1 MSRVPDRS
9 SVDRMPGL
17 DSARARAARWG
28 DWILVAVL
36 LGAAQF
42 EIWVRPLFD
51 NGIPGSRVASAALFV
66 ALTVPLAWRRRAPAL
81 VLCVVVASV
90 LVGASFGEPSDQA
103 PLEGFLAALVA
114 FYSVGAHCERRR
126 ALLAGAIG
134 GGTIILADLAG
145 GLLGSGG
152 SADVG
157 GWIALA
163 IAWLAGRVLSRGRIE
178 ARGLRERARRL
189 EREREEQAR
198 LAVAEERM
206 RIAREL
212 HDAIAHSVSVMVVQ
226 AAAAQQVLPHSPD
239 RATDALVAIQ
249 DTGRQAVVELRRML
263 GILRAQG
270 ESPSLAPEPG
280 VAALEDLVAQVREV
294 GLPVALTVEG
304 EAKPLSSGVD
314 RSAYRIVQ
322 EALTNTLKHAGPAT
336 AEVTLRY
343 REGALEIDVLE
354 DGLGATDGRGG
365 GFGLAGM
372 RERAT
377 LYGGALE
384 SGPRPGRGYALH
396 ASLPLERRQP

>member
-1 MSRVPDRS
+1 MS
-9 SVDRMPGL
+9 GL

-66 ALTVPLAWRRRAPAL
+66 AITVPLAWRRRAPTL
-81 VLCVVVASV
+81 VLCVVVGGV
-90 LVGASFGEPSDQA
+90 MVGASFGEPSDQA

-114 FYSVGAHCERRR
+114 FYSVGAYCERRR

-134 GGTIILADLAG
+134 GSAIILADLAG
-145 GLLGSGG
+145 GLLGNGG

-163 IAWLAGRVLSRGRIE
+163 IAWLVGRVLSRGRIE

-226 AAAAQQVLPHSPD
+226 AAAAQQVLPHSPE

-249 DTGRQAVVELRRML
+249 DIGRQAVVELRRML

-294 GLPVALTVEG
+294 GLPVELTVEG

-336 AEVTLRY
+336 AEVTLTYGDR
-343 REGALEIDVLE
+343 ALEIDVLD
-354 DGLGATDGRGG
+354 DGLGASDGHGGFGAPDRRGG